1 MRRSVLCKDI
11 RVPVWAVMF
20 GLIIYCNMVAFKTFV
35 YDKDTAYDLLG
46 GDDLHGLNNIA
57 SPLNDENNVPIPTD
71 KYGNQM
77 SLEERVRYLW
87 HRSILRIKNE
97 TISVSQSN

>member
-1 MRRSVLCKDI
+1 
-11 RVPVWAVMF
+11 
-20 GLIIYCNMVAFKTFV
+20 MVAFKTFV